1 MAKTLQLSR
10 SGYYAGRNRP
20 ARRREEA
27 NRVLVRNIKVVH
39 QDNRQVYGSPRITA
53 ELRFQGF
60 PCSRNRVARLMR
72 ENKIAARTKRKFKV
86 TTASRHKFPIAPNLL
101 NQSFLASGRNQI
113 WASDITYI
121 PTREGW
127 LYLAMVLD
135 LHSRSVV
142 GWSMSDRL
150 QRDLVMNAFK
160 QAVKRRTP
168 QAGLIFHS
176 DRGVQ
181 YACSDFRDQLKKHQA
196 IQSMSGK
203 GNCYD
208 NAVSESFFKTL
219 KTELIYFSRFNT
231 RAEAKSEI
239 FEYIEVFY
247 NRQRRHST
255 LGYLSPAEFERKHL
269 KLWFLAVWCG

>member
-1 MAKTLQLSR
+1 MTLNFSR
-10 SGYYAGRNRP
+10 SGYYAGRIRP
-20 ARRREEA
+20 VSRREEE
-27 NRVLVRNIKVVH
+27 NKILVSQIKIVH

-53 ELRFQGF
+53 ELRSRGYS
-60 PCSRNRVARLMR
+60 CSVNRVAKLMK
-72 ENKIAARTKRKFKV
+72 ENKIAAKTKRKFKV
-86 TTASRHKFPIAPNLL
+86 TTASRHKFPVAPNLL
-101 NQSFLASGRNQI
+101 NQSFLVPNKNQV

-121 PTREGW
+121 HTREGW

-142 GWSMSDRL
+142 GWAMGDRL
-150 QRDLVMNAFK
+150 QRDLVMDAFK
-160 QAVKRRTP
+160 QAVQRRRP
-168 QAGLIFHS
+168 EPGLILHS

-181 YACSDFRDQLKKHQA
+181 YACSDFRELLAGQSVT
-196 IQSMSGK
+196 QSMSGK

-219 KTELIYFSRFNT
+219 KTELIYFSRFQT

-247 NRQRRHST
+247 NRQRRHSS
-255 LGYLSPAEFERKHL
+255 LGYRSPAEFERKHQTL
-269 KLWFLAVWCG
+269 S

>member
-1 MAKTLQLSR
+1 MAKTLHLSR
-10 SGYYAGRNRP
+10 SGYYAGRKRP
-20 ARRREEA
+20 ISRRKNE
-27 NRVLVRNIKVVH
+27 NQVLISRIKVVH
-39 QDNRQVYGSPRITA
+39 QQYRQIYGSPRITA
-53 ELRFQGF
+53 ELLSQGF
-60 PCSRNRVARLMR
+60 SCSRNRVARLMK
-72 ENKIAARTKRKFKV
+72 ENRIVAKTKRKFKV

-101 NQSFLASGRNQI
+101 NQSFLASDRNQI

-121 PTREGW
+121 HTREGW

-142 GWSMSDRL
+142 GWSMGERL
-150 QRDLVMNAFK
+150 QRDLVMDAFK
-160 QAVKRRTP
+160 QAVIRRKP
-168 QAGLIFHS
+168 LPGLIFHS

-181 YACSDFRDQLKKHQA
+181 YACSDFRNLIKENNV

-219 KTELIYFSRFNT
+219 KTELVYFSRLKT

-247 NRQRRHST
+247 NRQRRHSS
-255 LGYLSPAEFERKHL
+255 LGYLSPAEFESKHL
-269 KLWFLAVWCG
+269 TLS